1 MQIEGCSKTAQSP
14 LLRKLSVYSVGV
26 GRTLAKFLFVVG
38 EFPCFGSIAVT
49 PPLSFPALFIAIS
62 VEKFFGDG
70 HRRMLALDSQGFR
83 RPCRVLSNPLESA
96 LQKVG
101 GTDLKRWVAPIVIP
115 IVIPPSGG
123 SPRKVGG
130 TDWGMRV
137 EPIVIPIVGMAG

>member
-1 MQIEGCSKTAQSP
+1 
-14 LLRKLSVYSVGV
+14 
-26 GRTLAKFLFVVG
+26 
-38 EFPCFGSIAVT
+38 
-49 PPLSFPALFIAIS
+49 
-62 VEKFFGDG
+62 
-70 HRRMLALDSQGFR
+70 
-83 RPCRVLSNPLESA
+83 
-96 LQKVG
+96 VG

>member
-1 MQIEGCSKTAQSP
+1 
-14 LLRKLSVYSVGV
+14 
-26 GRTLAKFLFVVG
+26 LFVVE

-96 LQKVG
+96 FQKVG
-101 GTDLKRWVAPIVIP
+101 GTDLERWVAPIV
-115 IVIPPSGG
+115 GW
-123 SPRKVGG
+123 
-130 TDWGMRV
+130 WGATC
-137 EPIVIPIVGMAG
+137 GMAGFPVLDCENL

>member
-14 LLRKLSVYSVGV
+14 LLRKLSVHSVDV
-26 GRTLAKFLFVVG
+26 GRTLAKCLFVVE

-49 PPLSFPALFIAIS
+49 PPLSLPALFIAIS

-70 HRRMLALDSQGFR
+70 HQRMLALDSQGFR

-101 GTDLKRWVAPIVIP
+101 GTDLGTDLERWVAPIV
-115 IVIPPSGG
+115 GW
-123 SPRKVGG
+123 
-130 TDWGMRV
+130 WGATC
-137 EPIVIPIVGMAG
+137 GMAGFPVLDCENL